1 MTKAPKALAHEAG
14 RRSLAP
20 KPRLRV
26 LEPAESEPREVRE
39 SSNDRLLAILDLFTL
54 ERPIWTAEEIG
65 TAMSLSRT
73 TLYRYLRTLGAAGF
87 VAPLGSG
94 RFVLGPRVIE
104 LDRQIRLSDPLLRV
118 AVPVMQRTIT
128 EFDGLLLLCTYYRDK
143 VMTIHHESSD
153 PGYRFSMQ
161 RGQPFPLFR
170 GSPSKSILAHLPP
183 YQLKT
188 FMLHEARA
196 IREAGLGETWPE
208 FRDKLRAIRT
218 AGVCVALGEIDPE
231 LFGVSAPIFRGPGD
245 IAGSLTVVIAK
256 KKFKEAHLPKYVQ
269 MAKKAAAEIS
279 SGVAKH

>member
-1 MTKAPKALAHEAG
+1 MTKAPKVLVDGEQSQLPG
-14 RRSLAP
+14 S

-26 LEPAESEPREVRE
+26 LKTEAPAKQVRE
-39 SSNDRLLAILDLFTL
+39 SSHDRLFAIIDLFTL
-54 ERPIWTAEEIG
+54 ERPVWTAEEIG
-65 TAMSLSRT
+65 AALSLSRT
-73 TLYRYLRTLGAAGF
+73 TLYRYLRTLGTAGF

-104 LDRQIRLSDPLLRV
+104 LDRQIRLSDPLLKV
-118 AVPVMQRTIT
+118 AVPVMQKAIGK
-128 EFDGLLLLCTYYRDK
+128 FDGLLLLCTYYRDK

-188 FMLHEARA
+188 LMLHEARA

-208 FRDKLRAIRT
+208 FRDKLRAIRN

-231 LFGVSAPIFRGPGD
+231 LFGMSAPIFRGPGD

-256 KKFKEAHLPKYVQ
+256 KKFKEAHLPRYIE
-269 MAKKAAAEIS
+269 MAKKGAAEIS
-279 SGVAKH
+279 AGVTQP